1 MHKEIFFLLLLFIF
15 TFIPCSGVDSGKS
28 DDIEFGKV
36 NENMEDEAHDS
47 TLDEEALVGG
57 RAARRRLAEM
67 PPEEAK
73 REIR

>member
-1 MHKEIFFLLLLFIF
+1 MHTGSK
-15 TFIPCSGVDSGKS
+15 VDSGNP
-28 DDIEFGKV
+28 DDIPFGRV
-36 NENMEDEAHDS
+36 NEYDEGEAGHDS

-73 REIR
+73 KEIR